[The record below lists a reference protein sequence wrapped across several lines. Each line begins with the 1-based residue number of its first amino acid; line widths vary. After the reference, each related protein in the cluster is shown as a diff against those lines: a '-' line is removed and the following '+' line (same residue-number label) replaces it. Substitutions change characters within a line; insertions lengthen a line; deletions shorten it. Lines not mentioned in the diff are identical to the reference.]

1 MKKLF
6 LPAIAILLFLIFSGI
21 FTLSAQQ
28 ASQSAAA
35 QQPSQSAAQQPS
47 ELAEQ
52 GLLFTLATEL
62 PYRAGTYREEIEARG
77 LTPNAS
83 ISLQYEQPHIGL
95 IAAIDLTSD
104 QVYGPW
110 LADSPTGALGNFNF
124 MIKEAGIRISGGSF
138 SLKGGRLRHF
148 DVVDSPYSLFINAN
162 GIAAPMLDFVYRD
175 DRFFY
180 ESRYI
185 SLTLDSAMHTPAWP
199 DDPSYTGFPDRG
211 ANFKVFGLSFGRLT
225 IGFEDSSVY
234 SGRAFD
240 WEYFLSPMPQYFT
253 QYVRG
258 TGGRPWYANYD
269 DNYNAGLFVT
279 WKEPGAYDLY
289 AQAFVDDLG
298 MLGLFGWTNNPW
310 QIALALG
317 GRIKTPKGTFGLH
330 LAGATKYT
338 FEPGDMRTPT
348 TANQIQSSY
357 GYTYFPETRFEYEW
371 RPSYPKS
378 YKEIAPELNLIGY
391 QYGEN
396 NLAMRLDW
404 NGSVSK
410 FECEAFFEF
419 RLSGSNSPANPWH
432 DLWVDPQVAFTWLD
446 DSVLE
451 KRFTISARA
460 ITGHSPWQFFAKAT
474 GSLAL
479 DALELRDPI
488 GVSSSQTL
496 VDQKVQIYSPVPG
509 NTKLLGELT
518 LGVLLRL
525 GI

>member
-6 LPAIAILLFLIFSGI
+6 LPAIVILLFLIFSGI

-28 ASQSAAA
+28 
-35 QQPSQSAAQQPS
+35 PGQSAAQQPGQS
-47 ELAEQ
+47 AAQQLEELAEQ

-77 LTPNAS
+77 LAPNAS
-83 ISLQYEQPHIGL
+83 ISLQYEKPHIGL

-110 LADSPTGALGNFNF
+110 LADSPTGALGDLNFL
-124 MIKEAGIRISGGSF
+124 IQEAGMRISGSSF
-138 SLKGGRLRHF
+138 NLKAGRLRHF

-162 GIAAPMLDFVYRD
+162 GIAAPMIDFVYRD
-175 DRFFY
+175 SRFFY
-180 ESRYI
+180 ESRFI
-185 SLTLDSAMHTPAWP
+185 SLTLDSAMHTTAWP
-199 DDPSYTGFPDRG
+199 KASYTGFPDRG

-240 WEYFLSPMPQYFT
+240 LEYFLSPMPQYFT

-258 TGGRPWYANYD
+258 TAGRPWYANYD

-330 LAGATKYT
+330 VAGATKYT
-338 FEPGDMRTPT
+338 FEPGDMRNASTE
-348 TANQIQSSY
+348 NQIQSSY

-371 RPSYPKS
+371 RSGYSTS
-378 YKEIAPELNLIGY
+378 YKAIAPELNLIGY

-396 NLAMRLDW
+396 NIALRLDW
-404 NGSVSK
+404 SK
-410 FECEAFFEF
+410 AVNRFDCDAFFEF

-432 DLWVDPQVAFTWLD
+432 DLWIDPQVAFTWLD
-446 DSVLE
+446 DPVLE

-460 ITGHSPWQFFAKAT
+460 ITAREPWQFFAKAT
-474 GSLAL
+474 GVLAL
-479 DALELRDPI
+479 DALELRDPS
-488 GVSSSQTL
+488 GVPSTQTE
-496 VDQKVQIYSPVPG
+496 VDQKVQIYSPVAG

-518 LGVLLRL
+518 FGVVLRL
-525 GI
+525 GIQ